1 MSGNY
6 QSRVFIFINNR
17 TNKLKDSCAKGLR
30 QLKVAVVWSGQIL
43 LYPLQVLA
51 QTAKIFPPQ
60 LSSPLEQLTFPSP
73 PVSDINIEQALDLV
87 AGAGYPIEIAAS
99 ATLAVAERLSSD
111 VESSRLQRHT
121 PAMMAVADDNS
132 IAGDGEITFSPHKS
146 HQATCTQPIVR
157 GLSSLLVDRRLVL
170 VTTENEL
177 IDILTLYQ
185 QQEIRRR
192 IGSDLAINWYHW
204 HRRQL
209 SIDGTDRQLS
219 ADRSLLFDD
228 QNLIERIA
236 GNRQDVKQLNSVD
249 RDNRS
254 SKLSERLDDW
264 WQNLAAKT
272 LEFFSLTLK
281 PKIDQAEPKFPLEMP
296 SASDRFTPQPSN
308 ISRFLDLPQL
318 PPFIETPP
326 GSSDDS
332 VIDMVPQN
340 SGYANTKLQPNWMQQ
355 WWNYYYRKYLNIPAK
370 DDRQVIDQPTEFK
383 LTRLGQKSE
392 NRIDIIS
399 KKAEFRATSRNP
411 NLIEQS
417 FSELS
422 KQNYQN
428 VEYHPDWIEAQSE
441 IIGYKTSLIA
451 KLLAWLDR
459 AILIIENWLIKIL
472 HL

>member
-17 TNKLKDSCAKGLR
+17 SNKLKDSCAKGLR

-43 LYPLQVLA
+43 LYPLQLLA

-60 LSSPLEQLTFPSP
+60 LSPPLEQLTFPSQ

-99 ATLAVAERLSSD
+99 ATLTVAQRLSSD
-111 VESSRLQRHT
+111 VQSWHLNHRT
-121 PAMMAVADDNS
+121 PAMIAVADDNA
-132 IAGDGEITFSPHKS
+132 IARDGEITSSPHKA
-146 HQATCTQPIVR
+146 HQATGTQPIVQ

-192 IGSDLAINWYHW
+192 IGSDLATNWYHW
-204 HRRQL
+204 HRSQL
-209 SIDGTDRQLS
+209 SIDGTDRQLL

-236 GNRQDVKQLNSVD
+236 IDRQDIKQLSSVD

-264 WQNLAAKT
+264 WRNLAAKT
-272 LEFFSLTLK
+272 LEFFSPTLN
-281 PKIDQAEPKFPLEMP
+281 PKIDQAEPKFPLQMP

-308 ISRFLDLPQL
+308 ISRFWDLPQL

-326 GSSDDS
+326 ESSDNS
-332 VIDMVPQN
+332 ILDMVPQN
-340 SGYANTKLQPNWMQQ
+340 SGYANAKLQPDWMQQ
-355 WWNYYYRKYLNIPAK
+355 WWNYYRKYLNIPAK
-370 DDRQVIDQPTEFK
+370 DDRQVIHQPAEFK
-383 LTRLGQKSE
+383 LTQLGQKTE

-399 KKAEFRATSRNP
+399 TKAEFRATSRNK
-411 NLIEQS
+411 NLIKPS

-422 KQNYQN
+422 KQSYQDL
-428 VEYHPDWIEAQSE
+428 EYHPDWIEAQSE
-441 IIGYKTSLIA
+441 LIGYKTSLLT
-451 KLLAWLDR
+451 KLLGCLDQ